1 MPSSY
6 AQSVG
11 ALTEAGLNDLV
22 SQGCSACKSKRF
34 LFRAVVDGRLP
45 LMAGEPVGAIT
56 WIYDGEKFVDG
67 VFEVHCDTCKKV
79 VFASDVC
86 PRCNAPDALSKVL
99 STCNGWPV
107 PAACPA
113 CQDEEVRY
121 VALLPVEVVHDGQRA
136 SKARTSTEMHDPGFH
151 GISIDCVDCGVVA
164 PSSDATNAS
173 CPLCAAPGPIRARP

>member
-1 MPSSY
+1 M
-6 AQSVG
+6 G

-22 SQGCSACKSKRF
+22 SQGCTACKSKRF
-34 LFRAVVDGRLP
+34 LFRALVDGRLP

-67 VFEVHCDTCKKV
+67 VFQVSCHACQEL
-79 VFASDVC
+79 VFSSDVC
-86 PRCNAPDALSKVL
+86 PRCNAPGALPKVL
-99 STCNGWPV
+99 STCNRWQV
-107 PAACPA
+107 PTACPG

-136 SKARTSTEMHDPGFH
+136 SKARTSTEMHEPGFH

-164 PSSDATNAS
+164 QANDAAS
-173 CPLCAAPGPIRARP
+173 ANCPLCAASGPLRARP